1 MHVNELIKL
10 VLIGLCIF
18 SVIFFIFGLAK
29 IDWDTNVD
37 EVLKIY
43 RNELER
49 TKKELEIGNNKI
61 DKIEKEIFT
70 CKKKLNKRY

>member
-49 TKKELEIGNNKI
+49 KSLSTTDESLCCQHILSTNEQLDPGQP
-61 DKIEKEIFT
+61 
-70 CKKKLNKRY
+70 